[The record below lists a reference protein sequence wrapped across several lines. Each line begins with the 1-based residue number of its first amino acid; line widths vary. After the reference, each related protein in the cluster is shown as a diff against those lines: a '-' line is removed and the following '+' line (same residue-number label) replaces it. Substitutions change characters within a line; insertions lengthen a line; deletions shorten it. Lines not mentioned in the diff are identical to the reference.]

1 MQRREFMKTVAVG
14 TGAWFLDDFNGKKT
28 QAAEAALPGIRKI
41 TQPLAIAMW
50 DFSWLLRHHPA
61 GEFEDWD
68 RVLDGLAER
77 GYNAIRMD
85 AFPHLVAATPDG
97 KVTEEYYYP
106 KGDWVPAMWGNTYTM
121 YARPREGLLEFLPK
135 CRARNIRVGLA
146 TWFMAYADQIQGLD
160 GFVRVWDETL
170 AFLQQHDLLDNTLYV
185 DVLNEYPFFHGF
197 NWLKQKINEV
207 KDSKVEEVLP
217 AGEDKSGANQWQAV
231 TAKYNEVQRSYYKH
245 FITAALQKLSA
256 KWPGLDFF
264 ASQTYNFEA
273 PWQDMDYSQFAAMDI
288 HYWFMMHEKLNGGTG
303 YWENIHSIGS
313 CPNDLGFAQV
323 QKKVQE
329 NWNGNKTELV
339 EWMEGNMRTV
349 AEIGKKWNIPYGNT
363 EGWGPINW
371 MDHPA
376 LSWDLVKE
384 AGEICARLGAKY
396 GYMFNCSSNFTHPQF
411 GRLWND
417 VKWHQKVTSI
427 IRGEK

>member
-1 MQRREFMKTVAVG
+1 MQRREFMKTVAMG
-14 TGAWFLDDFNGKKT
+14 TGAMLLDSLNGKKT

-41 TQPLAIAMW
+41 TRPLAIAMW

-85 AFPHLVAATPDG
+85 AFPHLVAAGPDG

-106 KGDWVPAMWGNTYTM
+106 KGDWVPAMWGNTYSM

-135 CRARNIRVGLA
+135 CRARKIRVGLA

-160 GFVRVWDETL
+160 GLVRVWDQTL
-170 AFLQQHDLLDNTLYV
+170 DLLRQNDLLDNVLYV
-185 DVLNEYPFFHGF
+185 DVLNEYPMFHGF
-197 NWLKQKINEV
+197 NWLHRKLKEV
-207 KDSKVEEVLP
+207 GEAPEEPGNAQEKETAP
-217 AGEDKSGANQWQAV
+217 AYQWQGDRQYNPAQR
-231 TAKYNEVQRSYYKH
+231 KYYNQ
-245 FITAALQKLSA
+245 FITEALQRLSE

-264 ASQTYNFEA
+264 ASQTYNGGV
-273 PWQDMDYSQFAAMDI
+273 PWQDMDHSRFAALDV
-288 HYWFMMHEKLNGGTG
+288 HYWFMLHEKLNGGTS
-303 YWENIHSIGS
+303 YWDIHNISG
-313 CPNDLGFAQV
+313 CPNDQGFYQI
-323 QKKVQE
+323 QRKVQE
-329 NWNGNKTELV
+329 NWKANKTELIQ
-339 EWMEGNMRTV
+339 WMEGNMQAV
-349 AEIGKKWNIPYGNT
+349 AETGKKWNIPYGNT

-371 MDHPA
+371 MDHPG
-376 LSWDLVKE
+376 LSWELVKE